1 MYLNNKQIIALVFPI
16 LFASTL
22 LYFQDEI
29 LTFMHSQLPTYKNR
43 TASKDFNKEVNE
55 YLNINKERQLYN
67 NIFEHIEKRKASAP
81 WITKKLL
88 YERQNSKEKSDKNIT
103 IEKNKP
109 TWNLQA
115 IFPKQNMVIINSKF
129 VSKGSTVNS
138 AKIIKIEIDSVLI
151 KTEKGLKWLHLFH

>member
-1 MYLNNKQIIALVFPI
+1 
-16 LFASTL
+16 
-22 LYFQDEI
+22 
-29 LTFMHSQLPTYKNR
+29 MHSQLPTYKNR

-81 WITKKLL
+81 WITEKLL
-88 YERQNSKEKSDKNIT
+88 YERQNSKEKSDKNMI

-151 KTEKGLKWLHLFH
+151 KTEKSGI

>member
-43 TASKDFNKEVNE
+43 TTSKDFNKEVNE

-67 NIFEHIEKRKASAP
+67 DIFEHIEKRKATSAS
-81 WITKKLL
+81 WITEKLL
-88 YERQNSKEKSDKNIT
+88 YERQNSKKRDKKVTTEN
-103 IEKNKP
+103 NKP

-138 AKIIKIEIDSVLI
+138 AKIIEIEIDSVLI